1 MKDQVGVFAPATVAN
16 MICGY
21 DILGFALERPG
32 DEVQMRISERPGVH
46 IVQISGDEG
55 RLPMD
60 PEKNTVSA
68 SVKALLKALGKEEI
82 GLEIVLE
89 KQMPIGSGLGSSA
102 ASTVAGLFAA
112 NYLLG
117 EPLSRQ
123 ELLPY
128 AIMGE
133 ELACGFGH
141 ADNVAPSLL
150 GGITL
155 IRSYEPL
162 EVINLP
168 VPRDLHVSLIFPHV
182 DVPTRDA
189 RKMIKEQVP
198 LRGAVKQWGNVAGL
212 VAGLYTSDYAL
223 IGRSMQDGLIEP
235 VRSILIPEFE
245 VLKKIA
251 LENKA
256 LTFGIS
262 GSGPSVFALSTD
274 PATAMNIRN
283 SLERHLTGVGIGCNA
298 YVSRVNP
305 HGPQILTNLAK

>member
-1 MKDQVGVFAPATVAN
+1 MKDQVRVFAPATVAN

-21 DILGFALERPG
+21 DILGLALDRPG
-32 DEVQMRISERPGVH
+32 DEVQMRVSARPGVH

-60 PEKNTVSA
+60 PQKNTVSA
-68 SVKALLKALGKEEI
+68 SVKALLSALGKEDI
-82 GLEIVLE
+82 GLEIVLK

-117 EPLSRQ
+117 EPLTRR
-123 ELLPY
+123 ELLPF

-162 EVINLP
+162 DVISLP
-168 VPRDLHVSLIFPHV
+168 VPQDLHVSLIFPHV

-212 VAGLYTSDYAL
+212 VAGLYTADYAL
-223 IGRSMQDGLIEP
+223 IGRSMQDDLIEP

-245 VLKKIA
+245 ALKKTA

-262 GSGPSVFALSTD
+262 GSGPSVFALSAD
-274 PATAMNIRN
+274 KSTAMDITT
-283 SLERHLTGVGIGCNA
+283 SLERHLTEVGIGCNA
-298 YVSRVNP
+298 YVSRINP
-305 HGPQILTNLAK
+305 NGPQVLTNLAK